1 MNFHEILNQYIEK
14 IDCTAKEL
22 ANAAGISAATLSR
35 YRTGERMPNQ
45 EQMKKLLDGIVSLSA
60 DRRLDEINAETVY
73 ADFGEF
79 LSDTDFDYERFTDNL
94 NALLGALEISN
105 SDLSRF
111 LNFDPSYLSR
121 IRLGQRRP
129 SDPNGFIE
137 GLCRYVARRKSGENE
152 RAVLA
157 KLTGCPMEELSSE
170 SSLISSLRNWLG
182 SGTAPVNDSM
192 ESFLKHLDSFDLD
205 EYIHAIH
212 FDELKVP
219 SMPFQLPTSKTYYGV
234 EAMKQGEL
242 DFFKATV
249 LSKSMEPIF
258 MCSDM
263 PMEDMGKDLEFGKKW
278 MFAIAMSLKKGL
290 HLNII
295 HNIDRP
301 FQEMMLGLESW
312 IPIYMTGQVSP
323 YYLKGKHNSV
333 YCHFNYVSGQAALAG
348 KCIQGYHNEGRYY
361 LTKNKEEVAYYSHK
375 AARLLEKA
383 QPLME
388 IFRSDSANGY
398 HAFLNTDAHT
408 EGMRHNILAS
418 LPIYTLPEDVLIK
431 ILKRNSVYDTDGK
444 RILTF
449 AENHPNYTLKA
460 DTTHAFRNIQIQM
473 HKGKWVW
480 YPRIK
485 LRQSI
490 LLSAIPKC

>member
-1 MNFHEILNQYIEK
+1 MKFNDLLNQYMKQIN
-14 IDCTAKEL
+14 CTAKEL
-22 ANAAGISAATLSR
+22 SEATGLSPASLSR
-35 YRTGERMPNQ
+35 YRSGERMPNYDQ
-45 EQMKKLLDGIVSLSA
+45 LNKIIEGIILLA
-60 DRRLDEINAETVY
+60 RDRKISDINDETVR
-73 ADFGEF
+73 AAFREF
-79 LSDTDFDYERFTDNL
+79 LEDASFDYEQFTSNL
-94 NALLGALEISN
+94 NAMISTLDLSI
-105 SDLSRF
+105 SDLSRS
-111 LNFDPSYLSR
+111 LNFDASYLSR

-129 SDPNGFIE
+129 SDRDGFISGICQYVIRKKSRTTIAE
-137 GLCRYVARRKSGENE
+137 LIGCQIEDIASDNTCFSALCRW
-152 RAVLA
+152 
-157 KLTGCPMEELSSE
+157 LSSGV
-170 SSLISSLRNWLG
+170 SKTQDYMG
-182 SGTAPVNDSM
+182 D
-192 ESFLKHLDSFDLD
+192 FLKKLDEFDLD
-205 EYIHAIH
+205 EYIRAIH

-219 SMPFQLPTSKTYYGV
+219 SIPFQMPTSKTYYGI

-242 DFFKATV
+242 DFFKSTV
-249 LSKSMEPIF
+249 LSKSTEPVF

-263 PMEDMGKDLEFGKKW
+263 PMEDMGEDLDFGKKW
-278 MFAIAMSLKKGL
+278 MFAIAMTLKKGL

-301 FQEMMLGLESW
+301 FKEMMLGLESW

-485 LRQSI
+485 LRRST